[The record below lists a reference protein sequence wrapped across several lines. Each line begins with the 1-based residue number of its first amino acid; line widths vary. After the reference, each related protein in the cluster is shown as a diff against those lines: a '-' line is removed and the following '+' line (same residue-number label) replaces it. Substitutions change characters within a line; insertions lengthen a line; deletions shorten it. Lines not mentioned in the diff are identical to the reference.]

1 MPATCL
7 PNEPGKSVNLRPALR
22 PEGDSIVVRL
32 MLRRLDKA
40 EELNRP
46 LPGGPENAPFTVT
59 RISRETELRQA
70 AVIKFFCRRQNP
82 DSQIDMIE
90 KSCGHIVKSALLSC
104 IGR

>member
-40 EELNRP
+40 EELDRP
-46 LPGGPENAPFTVT
+46 LPGGSENAPFTVA
-59 RISRETELRQA
+59 RVSRETSSG
-70 AVIKFFCRRQNP
+70 
-82 DSQIDMIE
+82 SQPP
-90 KSCGHIVKSALLSC
+90 
-104 IGR
+104 